1 MRKGGKEVK
10 KEKEKQISIE
20 MSQFRL
26 GGQKRKLD
34 CSIWLIGQ
42 IKLIGRKYSLMATVT
57 IINKRC
63 FKHSISDTSF
73 FINKRISMV
82 VDKGI
87 FSRIYKHT

>member
-34 CSIWLIGQ
+34 CSI
-42 IKLIGRKYSLMATVT
+42 
-57 IINKRC
+57 
-63 FKHSISDTSF
+63 
-73 FINKRISMV
+73 
-82 VDKGI
+82 
-87 FSRIYKHT
+87 